1 MEVFEKILLNY
12 GGYIL
17 IRVRDIFERY
27 ELYERC
33 AEINKVLEKYDI
45 STSMSI
51 EDWQTEIW
59 RKGYSGEAARFNAP
73 LYFMEAMTM
82 CVKQG
87 MFDGVEEGWNKVNK
101 SLIS

>member
-33 AEINKVLEKYDI
+33 VEINKVLEKYDI

-73 LYFMEAMTM
+73 LYFMEAMMM
-82 CVKQG
+82 CIRQG
-87 MFDGVEEGWNKVNK
+87 LFDGVEEDWNTVN
-101 SLIS
+101 

>member
-17 IRVRDIFERY
+17 IRVRDIFERC

-33 AEINKVLEKYDI
+33 AEINRVLEKYDI

-59 RKGYSGEAARFNAP
+59 RKGYSGEAASFNAP
-73 LYFMEAMTM
+73 LYFTEAMMM
-82 CVKQG
+82 CVRQG
-87 MFDGVEEGWNKVNK
+87 LFDGVEEDRNKVN
-101 SLIS
+101 

>member
-17 IRVRDIFERY
+17 IRVRDVFERY

-33 AEINKVLEKYDI
+33 AEINKVLAKYDI
-45 STSMSI
+45 SSSMSI

-59 RKGYSGEAARFNAP
+59 RKGYSGEVVRFNTP
-73 LYFMEAMTM
+73 LYFMEAMAM
-82 CVKQG
+82 CIKQG
-87 MFDGVEEGWNKVNK
+87 MLDGIEAEWNTVNK
-101 SLIS
+101 SLIH